1 MGRIFPSPPCANRAV
16 AQLSGRQ
23 RVVFTLFLSR
33 VKLRR
38 EAASGMRFPLS
49 LQDEGVIEL
58 LGFVSQV
65 DGG

>member
-1 MGRIFPSPPCANRAV
+1 MGRFPSPPCANRAV

-23 RVVFTLFLSR
+23 RVVFTFLSR

>member
-1 MGRIFPSPPCANRAV
+1 MGRFPSPHVPIA
-16 AQLSGRQ
+16 LSLSWVGDSALSL
-23 RVVFTLFLSR
+23 LFLSR